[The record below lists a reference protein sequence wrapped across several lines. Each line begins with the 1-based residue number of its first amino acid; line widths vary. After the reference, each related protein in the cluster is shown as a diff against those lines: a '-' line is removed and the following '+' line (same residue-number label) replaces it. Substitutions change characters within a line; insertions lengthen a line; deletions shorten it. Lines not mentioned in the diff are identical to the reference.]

1 MRRILIASL
10 LLSPVLFVAPA
21 VASQPGTDA
30 VAATHA
36 LRVSTG
42 VTAPEI
48 IRSTRIEISD
58 NPIVRSLPNDEKV
71 VLSLNV
77 DTHGRPNDIQVMKS
91 VNADLDASV
100 VSAVRQFKFA
110 PATLDNQAISMDIN
124 LIVDVQK

>member
-1 MRRILIASL
+1 
-10 LLSPVLFVAPA
+10 
-21 VASQPGTDA
+21 